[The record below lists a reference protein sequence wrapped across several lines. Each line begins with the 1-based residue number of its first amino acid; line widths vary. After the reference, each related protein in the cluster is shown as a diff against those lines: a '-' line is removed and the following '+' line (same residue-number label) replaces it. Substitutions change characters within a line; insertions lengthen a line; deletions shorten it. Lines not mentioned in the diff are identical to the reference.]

1 MTWTLRLDDATPSQ
15 NILDRMHHVDRWKFK
30 REWFYRIRAAKGFL
44 AIPKAAGPRSLM
56 IERHGRGTL
65 DTANLIGGIKG
76 IQDNLVELGLFL
88 DDNPANLHFLMPSQH
103 KLKRGEHPHTVLIIA
118 DVAASEAVA

>member
-15 NILDRMHHVDRWKFK
+15 NILDRMHHLERHRYKQEWK
-30 REWFYRIRAAKGFL
+30 WRIRAAKGFL

-88 DDNPANLHFLMPSQH
+88 DDNPANLHLPMPSQH

-118 DVAASEAVA
+118 DVVASEAVA